1 MTKGQAHSPVTN
13 GQAEGLTANGRVK
26 GIGAGPPG
34 WRAALLVVEGFWVWY
49 RRNWRATL
57 ISSVSQ
63 PLLVLLAFGV
73 GFGSLV
79 RSSETIGG
87 VPYLVYL
94 APALL
99 VMAAVQSA
107 AVESTWPIMSAFK
120 WQRTYFAI
128 IATPVTIGQLLAG
141 QLLWI
146 ALRLLF
152 SGAAYL
158 AVIALFGGIGGWG
171 ALGSL
176 LFAILCA
183 MAFSAPVVALSA
195 ATTRE
200 SSVFNALFRFVVV
213 PMTLFSGTFFPV
225 SQLPVWGRVLAWV
238 SPLWHGTE
246 LARGAALG
254 TLRPLPAAGH
264 VAYLGALLAIGVLL
278 ARWRYVNR
286 LEV

>member
-1 MTKGQAHSPVTN
+1 MTNERAQGV
-13 GQAEGLTANGRVK
+13 GVVL
-26 GIGAGPPG
+26 PG
-34 WRAALLVVEGFWVWY
+34 WHVALLVVEGFWTWY

-57 ISSVSQ
+57 ISSVLQ

-73 GFGSLV
+73 GLGTLV
-79 RSSETIGG
+79 RSSEAIGG
-87 VPYLVYL
+87 VSYLVYL

-99 VMAAVQSA
+99 VMAAVQNA

-120 WQRTYFAI
+120 WQRTYEAI
-128 IATPVTIGQLLAG
+128 IATPVTISQLLAG

-146 ALRLLF
+146 ALRLLL

-158 AVIALFGGIGGWG
+158 AVIALFGGITGWG
-171 ALGSL
+171 ALGAL
-176 LFAILCA
+176 LFAILCG
-183 MAFSAPVVALSA
+183 MAFSAPVVALAA
-195 ATTRE
+195 ATKRE
-200 SSVFNALFRFVVV
+200 GSVFSALFRFVVL

-225 SQLPVWGRVLAWV
+225 SQLPIWGQVLAWV

-264 VAYLGALLAIGVLL
+264 VMYLGALLVVGVLL
-278 ARWRYVNR
+278 ARWRYVKR

>member
-1 MTKGQAHSPVTN
+1 MTKVWPRGTGV
-13 GQAEGLTANGRVK
+13 
-26 GIGAGPPG
+26 AGPG
-34 WRAALLVVEGFWVWY
+34 WRAALLVVEGFWIWY

-57 ISSVSQ
+57 ISSVLQ
-63 PLLVLLAFGV
+63 PLLFLLAFGV
-73 GFGSLV
+73 GLGTLV
-79 RSSETIGG
+79 VSSEAIGG

-99 VMAAVQSA
+99 AMAAVQNA
-107 AVESTWPIMSAFK
+107 ALESTWPIVAGFK
-120 WQRTYFAI
+120 WQRTYEAV
-128 IATPVTIGQLLAG
+128 IATPVTSGQLLAG

-152 SGAAYL
+152 SAAAYL
-158 AVIALFGGIGGWG
+158 AVIALFGGITGWG

-176 LFAILCA
+176 VFAVLCG
-183 MAFSAPVVALSA
+183 MAFSAPVVALAA
-195 ATTRE
+195 ATDRAD
-200 SSVFNALFRFVVV
+200 SVFTALFRFVVL

-225 SQLPVWGRVLAWV
+225 SQLPQWGQVLAWV

-264 VAYLGALLAIGVLL
+264 VAYLGVLLAIGVLL
-278 ARWRYVNR
+278 ARWRFAKR